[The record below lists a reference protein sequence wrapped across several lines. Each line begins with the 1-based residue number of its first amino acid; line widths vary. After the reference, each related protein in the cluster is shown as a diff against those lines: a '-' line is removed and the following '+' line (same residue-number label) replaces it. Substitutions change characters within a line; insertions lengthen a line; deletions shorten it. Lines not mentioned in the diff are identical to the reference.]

1 MHRLPALLL
10 ALLLIAPLTAPAALA
25 QAVSYA
31 LDRETSLVG
40 FAFDLTGGS
49 EIKGNMPV
57 AAAEIALDVDT
68 LEQSRAVVTLD
79 TRRAITE
86 QAFATDAMLG
96 PNVLAAEDFP
106 TIRFEATRITG
117 NVNAARVEGRVTI
130 KGITRPITLDAQVF
144 RQRGTEAGDLSRL
157 SVFMT
162 GRVDRR
168 DFGAD
173 GFPQFVG
180 PEIRIEILTRLTR
193 S

>member
-1 MHRLPALLL
+1 MRLILALHLVLLLPAG
-10 ALLLIAPLTAPAALA
+10 ALA
-25 QAVSYA
+25 QAVPYT

-57 AAAEIALDVDT
+57 SAADIALDVDS
-68 LEQSRAVVTLD
+68 LEQSRASVTLD
-79 TRRAITE
+79 TGRAITE

-130 KGITRPITLDAQVF
+130 KGVTRPITLDAQVF
-144 RQRGTEAGDLSRL
+144 RQRGTAAGDLSRL

-162 GRVDRR
+162 GSVDRR
-168 DFGAD
+168 EFGAD

-193 S
+193 SQ